1 MSLPVVGQGAAEI
14 ALKLAEESFHVCV
27 PVTVVEVREEN
38 IRIITFV
45 FVLLQSYN
53 VYGSRVPRPA
63 ITTSF
68 FMNFLLC
75 SRHRALLPI

>member
-1 MSLPVVGQGAAEI
+1 M
-14 ALKLAEESFHVCV
+14 CV

-63 ITTSF
+63 VTKWPLYEFPSLLQAQSF
-68 FMNFLLC
+68 APHLGALC
-75 SRHRALLPI
+75 RELGNSQA